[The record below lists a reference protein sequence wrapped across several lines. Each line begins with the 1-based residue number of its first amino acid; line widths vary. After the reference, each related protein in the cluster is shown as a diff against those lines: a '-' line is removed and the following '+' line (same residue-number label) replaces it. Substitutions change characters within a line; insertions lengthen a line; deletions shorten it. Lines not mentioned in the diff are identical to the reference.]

1 MQSIKEEQICCA
13 TYKVGDIEV
22 RASLLAAQQGVKHQY
37 SILLE
42 HEGERALCEIG
53 TQVQLAKRMFFNV
66 VFGGVTACTLA
77 DVAEDYLAGSSRI
90 AIDDLTE

>member
-13 TYKVGDIEV
+13 TYRVGDIKV

-53 TQVQLAKRMFFNV
+53 TQMQLAKRMFFNV
-66 VFGGVTACTLA
+66 VFGGVTACTLSDVVEDLLA
-77 DVAEDYLAGSSRI
+77 DACQQA
-90 AIDDLTE
+90 

>member
-13 TYKVGDIEV
+13 KYRVGDIEV

-53 TQVQLAKRMFFNV
+53 TQMQLAKRMFFNV
-66 VFGGVTACTLA
+66 VFGGVTACTLSDVVEDLLA
-77 DVAEDYLAGSSRI
+77 DACQQA
-90 AIDDLTE
+90 